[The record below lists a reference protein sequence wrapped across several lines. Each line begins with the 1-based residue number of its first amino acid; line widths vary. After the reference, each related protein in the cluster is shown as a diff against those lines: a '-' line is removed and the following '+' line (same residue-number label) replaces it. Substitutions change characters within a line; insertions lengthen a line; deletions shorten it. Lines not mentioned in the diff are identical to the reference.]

1 MVGKW
6 RWRYGFEIV
15 NKSFGLGQTGMTFQ
29 AEVMAQVKALGGEKS
44 LALSHSQMNENKVCE
59 WQKSKH
65 VVR

>member
-1 MVGKW
+1 
-6 RWRYGFEIV
+6 
-15 NKSFGLGQTGMTFQ
+15 MTFQ
-29 AEVMAQVKALGGEKS
+29 AEIMAQVKAFGGEKS